1 MNERTYEEVLDE
13 KSPKIKQLYWDVAFG
28 LQEVDKLKPSKYMKD
43 LSEEH
48 IIGKKTYEQVQNEI
62 TSYYSKNKDNHE
74 DDDEEE
80 ADEVATAIY
89 EILSDKSFRFD
100 FLTLKNY
107 HRRLFINLDKEKYN
121 AGNFRDYNFT
131 KDEPV
136 LNGDTVQYQ
145 SYDLIEET
153 LRYDFEEEEEQDYS
167 SLIDEELIDRITEFT
182 SRIWQVHP
190 FQEGNTRTT
199 AIFIYKYLLSI
210 GFYVNGYL
218 FKNNSLYFRNALVR
232 ANYTNYSVGVKETR
246 KYLAM
251 FFENLL
257 LNKDNKLDSEESRKR
272 VAILL
277 VEYMI
282 SETKKNQ

>member
-1 MNERTYEEVLDE
+1 MDEIPYDKVQEE
-13 KSPKIKQLYWDVAFG
+13 SNSKIKQLYWNIAFG
-28 LQEVDKLKPSKYMKD
+28 LQDVDGLKPSKYMKE

-48 IIGKKTYEQVQNEI
+48 IQGKKTYQEVQNEI
-62 TSYYSKNKDNHE
+62 TSYYSKNKNNHD

-100 FLTLKNY
+100 FLTFKNY
-107 HRRLFINLDKEKYN
+107 HKRLFTNLDKEKYN
-121 AGNFRDYNFT
+121 PGVFRTYNFT

-153 LRYDFEEEEEQDYS
+153 LKYDFNEEKEIDYSKFNEEELVS
-167 SLIDEELIDRITEFT
+167 RIVEFT

-199 AIFIYKYLLSI
+199 AVFIQKYLISM
-210 GFYVNGYL
+210 GFNINNEL
-218 FKNNSLYFRNALVR
+218 FKDNALYFRNALVR
-232 ANYTNYSVGVKETR
+232 ANYTNYSKGIKETN
-246 KYLAM
+246 KYLIM

-257 LNKDNKLDSEESRKR
+257 LNKDNSLNNDDLK
-272 VAILL
+272 I
-277 VEYMI
+277 
-282 SETKKNQ
+282 

>member
-1 MNERTYEEVLDE
+1 MDEITYDIVQEENN
-13 KSPKIKQLYWDVAFG
+13 PKVKQLYWDIAFG
-28 LQEVDKLKPSKYMKD
+28 LQDVDGLKPSQYMKD

-48 IIGKKTYEQVQNEI
+48 ISGKKTYEQVQNEI
-62 TSYYSKNKDNHE
+62 TSYYSKNKDNHD

-107 HRRLFINLDKEKYN
+107 HKRLFINLDKEKYN
-121 AGNFRDYNFT
+121 PGNFRDYNFT
-131 KDEPV
+131 KDESV
-136 LNGDTVQYQ
+136 LKGDTVQYQ

-153 LRYDFEEEEEQDYS
+153 LKYDFNEEKDIDYS
-167 SLIDEELIDRITEFT
+167 SFNEEELIDRITEFT

-199 AIFIYKYLLSI
+199 AVFIQKYLISM
-210 GFYVNGYL
+210 GFNINNEL
-218 FKNNSLYFRNALVR
+218 FKDNALYFRNALVR
-232 ANYTNYSVGVKETR
+232 ANYTNYSIGVKETK
-246 KYLAM
+246 KYLII

-257 LNKDNKLDSEESRKR
+257 LNKNN
-272 VAILL
+272 ILSNDDL
-277 VEYMI
+277 KI
-282 SETKKNQ
+282 